1 MPTNLPPEY
10 FEVEKRYKA
19 ATAPGEKARL
29 LEELLGTIP
38 KHKGTDH
45 LRADLRRKLSKL
57 KEQARSKKGV
67 SRQASIFRVDREGAG
82 QAVVIGPANTGKSA
96 LVAALTNAAPE
107 VAPYPFTTWAP
118 TPGMMAYE
126 NVQIQLIDTP
136 PLDREYV
143 EPELVDLIRRSDV
156 ILLVIDLQTYPIQ
169 QLEDT
174 IAFLA
179 GQRIVPRQRQEE
191 AEGQGRVTAIPLLVV
206 VNKNDDEATDEDLE
220 VLQELLGDDWPLL
233 PVSAETGRN
242 LDALRRVVF
251 EWLDL
256 IRVYAKPPGR
266 EPDMNQPF
274 VLERG
279 STVEDFAAK
288 VHQDFLYNLK
298 SARVWGSGIFEGQP
312 VSRDYVL
319 HDGDVVELRI

>member
-19 ATAPGEKARL
+19 ASTPAEQARL

-57 KEQARSKKGV
+57 KEQARSKKGA
-67 SRQASIFRVDREGAG
+67 SRQASLFRVEREGAG
-82 QAVVIGPANTGKSA
+82 QAVVVGPANTGKSA
-96 LVAALTNAAPE
+96 LVAALTNATPE
-107 VAPYPFTTWAP
+107 VSPYPYTTWTP
-118 TPGMMAYE
+118 TPGMMTFE

-143 EPELVDLIRRSDV
+143 EPELVDLIRRADL
-156 ILLVIDLQTYPIQ
+156 ILLVVDLQTYPIQ

-174 IAFLA
+174 VALLE
-179 GQRIVPRQRQEE
+179 GQRIVPRQR
-191 AEGQGRVTAIPLLVV
+191 EGEYEGLGRVTAIPLLVV
-206 VNKNDDEATDEDLE
+206 VNKNDDQGTDEDFE
-220 VLQELLGDDWPLL
+220 VLHELLGDEWPLL

-242 LDALRRVVF
+242 LDALRQVVY
-251 EWLDL
+251 EWLGL

-266 EPDMNQPF
+266 EPDLSRPF

-279 STVEDFAAK
+279 STVEDFAGK
-288 VHQDFLYNLK
+288 VHQDFLENLK
-298 SARVWGSGIFEGQP
+298 SARVWGSGVFEGQP

-319 HDGDVVELRI
+319 HEGDVVELRI